1 MTFTWENY
9 RVERTDIV
17 ETVEKLFDYEAMR
30 FTGCDD
36 GFRAFYDYWYN
47 ELGGEDFWCKT
58 VFLNG
63 DLIAVIALAKAPDG
77 VFTVQELAVS
87 SEKRGRGY
95 GSAIL
100 SELLRYSREII
111 GQEIIAANAVIFPDN
126 TASQRAFQNAG
137 FECVGISVEK
147 DATYYQYRKYY

>member
-17 ETVEKLFDYEAMR
+17 ETVEKLFDREAMR

-36 GFRAFYDYWYN
+36 GFKAFYDYWYN
-47 ELGGEDFWCKT
+47 ELGGENFWCKT

-63 DLIAVIALAKAPDG
+63 ELIAVIALAKAPDG

-87 SEKRGRGY
+87 SDKGGRGY

-111 GQEIIAANAVIFPDN
+111 GQEISIANAVIFPDN
-126 TASQRAFQNAG
+126 TASQGAFQNAG
-137 FECVGISVEK
+137 FEYIGTNAER
-147 DATYYQYRKYY
+147 DAAYYKYTNRL

>member
-36 GFRAFYDYWYN
+36 GFKAFCDYWYN
-47 ELGGEDFWCKT
+47 ELGENSFWCKT

-63 DLIAVIALAKAPDG
+63 ELIAVIALAKAPDG

-87 SEKRGRGY
+87 SEKRGCGY

-111 GQEIIAANAVIFPDN
+111 GQEISVANAVIFPDN
-126 TASQRAFQNAG
+126 TASQGAFQNAG
-137 FECVGISVEK
+137 FEYIGTNAER
-147 DATYYQYRKYY
+147 DAAYYQYRN